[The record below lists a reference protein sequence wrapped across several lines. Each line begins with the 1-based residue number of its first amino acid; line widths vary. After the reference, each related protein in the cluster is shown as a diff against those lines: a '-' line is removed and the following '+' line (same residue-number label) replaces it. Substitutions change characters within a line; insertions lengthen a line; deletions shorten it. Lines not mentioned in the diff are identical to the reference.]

1 MPEIG
6 QVVFATAGHDAGGAF
21 VIVAIRDGACY
32 IADGRRRKLES
43 PKKKNPRHLQST
55 GKSLREEQY
64 AANRRLRRALAD
76 AGHRDND
83 NQS

>member
-6 QVVFATAGHDAGGAF
+6 QVVFATAGRDAGGTF

-32 IADGRRRKLES
+32 IADGRRRKIES
-43 PKKKNPRHLQST
+43 PKKKNPRHLQVT
-55 GKSLREEQY
+55 GESLLTEQY
-64 AANRRLRRALAD
+64 AANSRLHRALRD